1 VRIDLIEKL
10 ILFLAGLAVLA
21 VAGFVTFCSML
32 PGGLRSGI
40 PKVVE
45 DSALQTQDWLN
56 AQRRRS
62 GRGAAG
68 PVTLAPGEVMY
79 QAAPAPPPSGGAPA
93 GGGDS
98 VPDAPT
104 TTAYFEASGNVPQAE
119 QVPGFP
125 WLRRVPGVNYAS
137 PQQVPDVLYRK
148 YQSFEETW
156 DLVQEGGGKFVK
168 TNDGKDAYEI
178 NWLEENSYL
187 ASRIGLRPGDRVVS
201 VNGQPVGQSLGAG
214 KAMFEQLKG
223 ERRFAVLI
231 ERQGSPMVL
240 SFYVQ

>member
-10 ILFLAGLAVLA
+10 VLFLAGLAVLA

-45 DSALQTQDWLN
+45 VSALNTQDWLN

-79 QAAPAPPPSGGAPA
+79 QATPAPA
-93 GGGDS
+93 GGGGGASGGGD
-98 VPDAPT
+98 DAGSPAT
-104 TTAYFEASGNVPQAE
+104 PTAYFEASGNVPQAE

-168 TNDGKDAYEI
+168 TNDG
-178 NWLEENSYL
+178 
-187 ASRIGLRPGDRVVS
+187 LR
-201 VNGQPVGQSLGAG
+201 
-214 KAMFEQLKG
+214 
-223 ERRFAVLI
+223 ERPARRP
-231 ERQGSPMVL
+231 EPRRRQGHVRTAQGRAALRRAHRARRLAHGPVVL
-240 SFYVQ
+240 RAVT

>member
-1 VRIDLIEKL
+1 MRIDLIEKL

-45 DSALQTQDWLN
+45 VSALTTQDWLN

-62 GRGAAG
+62 GRGAQG
-68 PVTLAPGEVMY
+68 PVVLNPGEVMY
-79 QAAPAPPPSGGAPA
+79 QATPAPVSAP
-93 GGGDS
+93 GPDGKPG
-98 VPDAPT
+98 DAPPT
-104 TTAYFEASGNVPQAE
+104 RTDYFEVSGNVPQTE

-168 TNDGKDAYEI
+168 TADDKDAYEI
-178 NWLEENSYL
+178 AWLEDNSYL
-187 ASRIGLRPGDRVVS
+187 ASRIGLRPGDKVVS

-231 ERQGSPMVL
+231 ERAGSPMVL